1 MKLLLGC
8 KNIKP
13 WLRNKHNV
21 YGEYHC
27 FPEKVIAA
35 QYLNGKIVAECD
47 FEVEEIACSKIDYDL
62 SYAIDGTGQAFYD
75 NSKEYKPFY
84 LGLNISNIEL
94 LKRSCLTNKEMYDY
108 LKGEN
113 GYAIHIKNLHIFDE
127 PRELD
132 DYYSN
137 KELMLE
143 ILKVW
148 EDFGLPDIDDYKE
161 ASFKQ
166 FPKNMCY
173 AYDEKESYIFLPVEP
188 EEACRILKGMQTIII
203 RKTILKDIKK

>member
-35 QYLNGKIVAECD
+35 QYLNGKVIAECE
-47 FEVEEIACSKIDYDL
+47 FAVEKIYNVFSSKRYCTEKVTNIGLEYGSCLSGEEIFNL
-62 SYAIDGTGQAFYD
+62 
-75 NSKEYKPFY
+75 
-84 LGLNISNIEL
+84 LGYNCKKVTDEV
-94 LKRSCLTNKEMYDY
+94 
-108 LKGEN
+108 
-113 GYAIHIKNLHIFDE
+113 GYAIHIQNLHIFDE
-127 PRELD
+127 PKELN

-148 EDFGLPDIDDYKE
+148 ENFGLPDIDDYKE

-188 EEACRILKGMQTIII
+188 EEACRILKGVQTIII
-203 RKTILKDIKK
+203 RKTILKDIIE

>member
-35 QYLNGKIVAECD
+35 QYLNGKVIGECD
-47 FEVEEIACSKIDYDL
+47 FEVEEINTWKCPN
-62 SYAIDGTGQAFYD
+62 IDGGYPIYNT
-75 NSKEYKPFY
+75 KT
-84 LGLNISNIEL
+84 LNHEKIRE
-94 LKRSCLTNKEMYDY
+94 KSCLTDIQLEEYFGYN
-108 LKGEN
+108 N
-113 GYAIHIKNLHIFDE
+113 GYAINLKNLHIFDK

-148 EDFGLPDIDDYKE
+148 ENFGLPDIDDYKE

-188 EEACRILKGMQTIII
+188 EEACRILKGLQTIII
-203 RKTILKDIKK
+203 RKTILKDMIK